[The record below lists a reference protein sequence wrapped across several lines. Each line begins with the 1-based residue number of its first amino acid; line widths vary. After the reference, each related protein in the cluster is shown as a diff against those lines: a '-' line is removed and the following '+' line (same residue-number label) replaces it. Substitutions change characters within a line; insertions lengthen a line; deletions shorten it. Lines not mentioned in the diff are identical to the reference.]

1 MITIEEPG
9 ARARDFPVPL
19 FRYGFRP
26 FFLGAGLH
34 AAIGLMVWV
43 HALHVPAMPVRFDML
58 WHAHEMIFGFA
69 AAALAGFLLTAVPNW
84 TQAGPVRGMRLVV
97 LFGLWVAGRVAAFV
111 PEPLAPLFAMI
122 DIAFLPVLALTVGPG
137 ILMRAA
143 RRNGVLVAGVLVL
156 AAVNVLWHAERNLL
170 LSGFALPALHV
181 ALGLLTLMVGLV
193 GGRIVPAF
201 TLSGMRV
208 AGRPVVIVPAPRL
221 DVAALGLL
229 AASMIAYASESRGM
243 PVAVL
248 ALAAAVANGWRL
260 ARWGGWHSPGVPLVA
275 ILHVGYAWIVVALLL
290 VALAA
295 VGLVPAGAISH
306 ALGSGVV
313 GTMVLAVMSR
323 AALGHTGRALV
334 ASRATVAAYALV
346 TLGAVARV
354 VSVALGVPELV
365 IASGVAWSAGFLV
378 FALAYAPI
386 LMSRRPDG
394 RAG

>member
-1 MITIEEPG
+1 MIAIEEPG

-43 HALHVPAMPVRFDML
+43 HALHAPAMPARFDML
-58 WHAHEMIFGFA
+58 WHAHEMVFGFA

-84 TQAGPVRGMRLVV
+84 TQAGPVRGLRLVA
-97 LFGLWVAGRVAAFV
+97 LFGLWVAGRLAAFL
-111 PEPLAPLFAMI
+111 PEPLTPVFAAI
-122 DIAFLPVLALTVGPG
+122 DIAFLPALALTVGPG
-137 ILMRAA
+137 ILRRAA
-143 RRNGVLVAGVLVL
+143 RRNGVLVGAVLVL
-156 AAVNVLWHAERNLL
+156 AAVNAVWHAERNLL
-170 LSGFALPALHV
+170 LSGSALPAIHV

-208 AGRPVVIVPAPRL
+208 AGRPVIIVPAPRL
-221 DVAALGLL
+221 DIAALCLL
-229 AASMIAYASESRGM
+229 AASMIVYASELGGM
-243 PVAVL
+243 PAAAL
-248 ALAAAVANGWRL
+248 ALTAAVANGWRL
-260 ARWGGWHSPGVPLVA
+260 ARWKGWQSVGVPLVA
-275 ILHVGYAWIVVALLL
+275 ILHVGYAWIVVALVL

-295 VGLVPAGAISH
+295 IDLVPAGAISH

-334 ASRATVAAYALV
+334 ASPATVVAYALV
-346 TLGAVARV
+346 TIGALGRVASV
-354 VSVALGVPELV
+354 VLGVPVLV
-365 IASGVAWSAGFLV
+365 IPSGVAWAAGFLA

-386 LMSRRPDG
+386 LLSRRPDG